1 LFQKGFF
8 EWLAKLASHF
18 FLEKILFLWYN
29 FIKGAGMKTNNTIA
43 EFGKRYDEYAKIA
56 EEKNKECSEIID
68 RYNKWKKNPIHD
80 LLFSVY
86 FCFLVCHI
94 LSVIFYF
101 AFEQPLNA
109 DIYFYRTLLF
119 FILWVVIKIFNG
131 FYKELPLFFYNKK
144 FLKTD
149 KAYIDAY
156 NESEKNALLALLASH
171 NELLKSALKK
181 DEWSDKLRKEM
192 KKNVSSVDRMLKT
205 HLEN

>member
-1 LFQKGFF
+1 V
-8 EWLAKLASHF
+8 A
-18 FLEKILFLWYN
+18 
-29 FIKGAGMKTNNTIA
+29 
-43 EFGKRYDEYAKIA
+43 
-56 EEKNKECSEIID
+56 
-68 RYNKWKKNPIHD
+68 
-80 LLFSVY
+80 
-86 FCFLVCHI
+86 
-94 LSVIFYF
+94 
-101 AFEQPLNA
+101 
-109 DIYFYRTLLF
+109 
-119 FILWVVIKIFNG
+119 IKIFNG

-156 NESEKNALLALLASH
+156 NEGEKTALLVLLASH